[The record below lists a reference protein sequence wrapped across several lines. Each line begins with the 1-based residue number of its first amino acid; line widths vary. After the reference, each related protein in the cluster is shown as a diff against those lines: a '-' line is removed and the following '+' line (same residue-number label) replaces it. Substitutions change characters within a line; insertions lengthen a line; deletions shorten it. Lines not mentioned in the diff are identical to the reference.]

1 MVYTFSSKNRSS
13 KFLEIELVVDNNK
26 KNTVTLQLAAWRP
39 GRYELGNFSK
49 NIQKFRVKKMN
60 NQPLE
65 FQKLTKDSWQVETK
79 GVNKFKVV
87 YNYYSNVLNAG
98 STYVDD
104 TQIYVNPVNCC
115 VYVVGRENDQIKVF
129 LNQNKTERVATGMQK
144 TGTYFVVDNFDALA
158 DSPFIL
164 SDNLQHSHY
173 MVGNVK
179 FNIWF
184 QGECKPNWKKLKKD
198 FKLFTQAQLSMMGN
212 FPFNEYHFIFQ
223 ILPRKSYHGVEH
235 LNSTVIS
242 YGPGYCIMYGED
254 YEELLGVSSHE
265 LFHAWNIK
273 SIRPDDMFPYDFSKE
288 NYSKMGYLAEGVT
301 TYYGDLFLKRSGL
314 FTTDQFLKQ
323 INKTLDRHFFNYG
336 VKNLS
341 VADSSFDTWLD
352 GYTRGIPNRKASIYT
367 EGSLLA
373 MITDLFI
380 REASGGKKSLD
391 SVMYILFKNY
401 AQNGK
406 GVKESDYKK
415 ELEKASGCSL
425 DQLWDQY
432 YYGTGDY
439 FDLLKKTLPKFGFDL
454 IKTENPKILAGKYGL
469 FTESNSNKIM
479 LIAPDS
485 PGFNKGINI
494 GDEVLAING
503 IMLEENNANDWAK
516 YFKGKLSL
524 TIYKDGLLKSIEVNS
539 NKSSYFNILRI
550 KKIKKLKN
558 KVLKKRNSWLGR
570 DI

>member
-1 MVYTFSSKNRSS
+1 MVYTFSSKNRAS
-13 KFLEIELVVDNNK
+13 KFLEIELVVENNK
-26 KNTVTLQLAAWRP
+26 KNTVILQLAAWRP

-87 YNYYSNVLNAG
+87 YNYYANVLNAG

-301 TYYGDLFLKRSGL
+301 TYYGDLFLKRSGV
-314 FTTDQFLKQ
+314 FTIDQFLKQ

-352 GYTRGIPNRKASIYT
+352 GYVRGIPNRKASIYT

-373 MITDLFI
+373 LATDLII
-380 REASGGKKSLD
+380 RDASQEKKSLD
-391 SVMYILFKNY
+391 SVMNILFNNY
-401 AQNGK
+401 SKKGK
-406 GVKESDYKK
+406 GVKEKDYKK
-415 ELEKASGCSL
+415 EIEKMIGSSI
-425 DQLWDQY
+425 DELWCNY
-432 YYGTGDY
+432 YYGTANY
-439 FDLLKKTLPKFGFDL
+439 FDLLKNILQKFGFDL
-454 IKTENPKILAGKYGL
+454 IKKENPNFLAAYLGIYTDL
-469 FTESNSNKIM
+469 NSNNV
-479 LIAPDS
+479 LFIAPDS
-485 PGFNKGINI
+485 PGFRKGFNI
-494 GDEVLAING
+494 GDELISIND
-503 IMLEENNANDWAK
+503 ISLEKNNSNEWAN
-516 YFKGKLSL
+516 YFKGSL
-524 TIYKDGLLKSIEVNS
+524 TIGVKKSDLHKRITITPSKSTYFHHVRMVELKN
-539 NKSSYFNILRI
+539 I
-550 KKIKKLKN
+550 KK
-558 KVLKKRNSWLGR
+558 KVLKRKNNWLALE
-570 DI
+570 